1 MVFTPAAFLTNPV
14 DKIIPLSKPIF
25 DFRPSKKP
33 IAFKFAEEVIAEIA
47 TPLLASTLLTK
58 SVTVRLV
65 VMNS

>member
-1 MVFTPAAFLTNPV
+1 MAFTPAAFLTKPV
-14 DKIIPLSKPIF
+14 DKTIPLSKPIF

-33 IAFKFAEEVIAEIA
+33 MAFKFAEEVIEDMA

-65 VMNS
+65 VTKS